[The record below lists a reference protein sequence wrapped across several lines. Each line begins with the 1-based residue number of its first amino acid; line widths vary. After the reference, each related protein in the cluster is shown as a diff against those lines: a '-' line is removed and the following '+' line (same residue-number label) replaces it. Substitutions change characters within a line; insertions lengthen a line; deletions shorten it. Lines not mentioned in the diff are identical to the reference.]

1 MIRPV
6 LARIVSTIPVLLGIA
21 VISFFLIRLVPGDVV
36 NIMMGDESVTFDA
49 GYWAEHDAEFIEQ
62 TEGFDGYE
70 AAYGNFTDYDAV
82 SQGFY
87 DDDPN
92 PYSGTYSEM

>member
-1 MIRPV
+1 M
-6 LARIVSTIPVLLGIA
+6 ANKHWTEY
-21 VISFFLIRLVPGDVV
+21 GDTHDGGREAYRDGY
-36 NIMMGDESVTFDA
+36 IMMGDESVTFDA